1 MSKLLSQGGYGC
13 VYHPGLFCDGSSI
26 GDEYVSKMQIDAEWT
41 EREILLGSRIVKI
54 NNYLWY
60 FAPVVKYCNLNIN
73 VIKDKTLLKDCEI
86 IKPGETDYKLMFIPY
101 VEKQPF
107 LYTLFKNY
115 NSMVFLY
122 LIEVTKQLLIS
133 IKKLTEQSVIH
144 FDLKAENIIL
154 NTKNKYPII
163 IDFGIS
169 IDYAKVNS
177 SNYSDYFYGYHPQ
190 YYVWPIEVH
199 IICFLVNNRKL
210 RTLTIDDLRT
220 ICNDIVIDNKRFD
233 VFGTSFKEEY
243 ILKSIEYYKKYVG
256 KKKLDI
262 IKKLISTSWYTWDMY
277 SIAIFNL
284 QIFAIIFNK
293 SFFYNKL
300 LVKFFKLTMESIHY
314 NPSKR
319 PLVDDKISSISAIY
333 LQNNLAENQQLSK
346 YLNERIKNIDV
357 EQLNF

>member
-26 GDEYVSKMQIDAEWT
+26 GNEYVSKMQIDAAWT
-41 EREILLGSRIVKI
+41 NREILLGSRIVKI

-73 VIKDKTLLKDCEI
+73 LIKDKTLLKDCEI

-101 VEKQPF
+101 IEKQPF

-133 IKKLTEQSVIH
+133 IKKLTEQSIIH

-169 IDYAKVNS
+169 IDYTKLNS
-177 SNYSDYFYGYHPQ
+177 NNYNDYFYGYHPQ

-210 RTLTIDDLRT
+210 QTLTSYDLYT
-220 ICNDIVIDNKRFD
+220 ICKDVVVDNKRFA
-233 VFGTSFKEEY
+233 VFGPSFKEEY
-243 ILKSIEYYKKYVG
+243 ILKSVEYYKKYVG
-256 KKKLDI
+256 EKKQYI
-262 IKKLISTSWYTWDMY
+262 IKELISTSWNTWDMY
-277 SIAIFNL
+277 SVAIFNL
-284 QIFAIIFNK
+284 QIFSIIFNK
-293 SFFYNKL
+293 NFFYNKL

-319 PLVDDKISSISAIY
+319 SLVDDKISSISAIY
-333 LQNNLAENQQLSK
+333 LQNNLVENQHLSK

-357 EQLNF
+357 EKLNF